1 MSANWASC
9 LRIVR
14 PQTGETLDVV
24 EMDDGEA
31 AFCVTT
37 VVFRDRGE
45 EEFIV
50 VGTGRHMRLHPTQH
64 QGGRLRVYRL
74 VSERKLQLVHI
85 TDVDDVPLAL
95 KEFDQQLVVG
105 MGRVLRLYA
114 MGKKRLLRKC
124 ENRRLP
130 NMIRSINVHGN
141 RVVVGDMQQSFFFL
155 EYRRA
160 QNELALFADDTTPRY
175 VTCATLLDYDTVA
188 GADKFGNVF
197 VLRLPE
203 TASADD
209 AVSGVGSVAAGSLSR
224 GASSSQQA
232 LWEAN
237 PLRGA
242 PHKIVS
248 LVQFHVGEVTTSL
261 QKTAIVAGGAE
272 VLLYGTVMGAV
283 GALVP
288 FVTRRDVD
296 FFRQLERQ
304 MRSVC
309 RTISGWDHLAY
320 RSYYTPVK
328 EAVDGDLC
336 EMFGTLTV
344 DKQKEIAASLD
355 RDPDE
360 VLKKIDDMRQRCM

>member
-1 MSANWASC
+1 M
-9 LRIVR
+9 VR
-14 PQTGETLDVV
+14 PQSGETLDLV
-24 EMDDGEA
+24 EMDNGEA

-50 VGTGRHMRLHPTQH
+50 VGTARHMRLHPTRH
-64 QGGRLRVYRL
+64 RGGRLRVYRL
-74 VSERKLQLVHI
+74 VSGKKLQLVHV

-124 ENRRLP
+124 ENRSLP

-155 EYRRA
+155 EYRRE

-203 TASADD
+203 TATADD
-209 AVSGVGSVAAGSLSR
+209 AVSGVRTAAGSSF
-224 GASSSQQA
+224 AASSSSQQA

-242 PHKIVS
+242 PPKVINGDIGVIAVKFSKIIY
-248 LVQFHVGEVTTSL
+248 LIF
-261 QKTAIVAGGAE
+261 
-272 VLLYGTVMGAV
+272 
-283 GALVP
+283 
-288 FVTRRDVD
+288 
-296 FFRQLERQ
+296 
-304 MRSVC
+304 
-309 RTISGWDHLAY
+309 
-320 RSYYTPVK
+320 
-328 EAVDGDLC
+328 
-336 EMFGTLTV
+336 
-344 DKQKEIAASLD
+344 
-355 RDPDE
+355 
-360 VLKKIDDMRQRCM
+360 